1 MTGTGNNP
9 GNEVRRADDVKLID
23 GWRGRKRERPG
34 PREQPDRARPTWVRP
49 ESSDHARTAY
59 RDGAGASGPRER
71 PDRTPGHPI
80 APTHSTNTYSLNR
93 RMASSTRHIGRA
105 TLMRMAHGP

>member
-1 MTGTGNNP
+1 MTSSLSTDGGG
-9 GNEVRRADDVKLID
+9 GNERGPGRGNGPTAPRA
-23 GWRGRKRERPG
+23 
-34 PREQPDRARPTWVRP
+34 TWVRS